1 MANYF
6 KAIRFI
12 CAKMKHRKSKQREF
26 YSEKQKTLIG
36 KCQLLW
42 EFPMNLL
49 AFRFITYECRMWLT
63 GARQWLPPR
72 LKQGV
77 FCFGCTGVKNPDG
90 ANSRNARVRNYYDYI
105 SRKSLPTLSISHS
118 LFSSLF
124 LPSGP
129 VGLREH
135 VQPFYLSS
143 SDALFLAHSG
153 ARFYPLTFRPFC
165 CTPYLKPWNG
175 HSRVYSVTRIAGR
188 ILPHKLPTHSDGEL
202 KKKKTGSM
210 CTRSIKRFFKSTFAT
225 KIRKVLRERRL
236 SFPIKSS
243 SSSATKPAHPWSRN
257 QRETC
262 ESETHEKPIS
272 FFREND
278 NEKGAI
284 FFSFFFID
292 YETVGSLSL
301 K

>member
-1 MANYF
+1 
-6 KAIRFI
+6 
-12 CAKMKHRKSKQREF
+12 
-26 YSEKQKTLIG
+26 
-36 KCQLLW
+36 
-42 EFPMNLL
+42 
-49 AFRFITYECRMWLT
+49 MWLT

-77 FCFGCTGVKNPDG
+77 FCFSCTGVKNPDG

-202 KKKKTGSM
+202 KKKKLVPCALEALNDFSNRHSPRKSEKSWGNGAFHSQLNPHPLRPRNPPTLGHGTKGKPANPKL
-210 CTRSIKRFFKSTFAT
+210 TRNQF
-225 KIRKVLRERRL
+225 L
-236 SFPIKSS
+236 SFVKMIM
-243 SSSATKPAHPWSRN
+243 R
-257 QRETC
+257 REQ
-262 ESETHEKPIS
+262 
-272 FFREND
+272 
-278 NEKGAI
+278 
-284 FFSFFFID
+284 FFFLFFLL
-292 YETVGSLSL
+292 TTKQLARCR
-301 K
+301 